1 MGNSNAG
8 DLLCTL
14 RNRNTDTADFRRT
27 SDDLARLLCAETLER
42 MHQGGS
48 DEIML
53 VPVLRAGLA
62 LLPAFTG
69 ALPGAPVA
77 FIGIA
82 RDEKTA
88 QPDLYYTRFPEVM
101 PHRALI
107 VDPMLATAGT
117 ACLVAE
123 LLMREGYS
131 SAEIHFVGVLASRE
145 GIDRLAGVIPRAN
158 ISVVAI
164 DPELDA
170 RKFIVPGIG
179 DYGDRYFG
187 T

>member
-1 MGNSNAG
+1 MGNRHTE
-8 DLLCTL
+8 DLLSTL
-14 RNRNTDTADFRRT
+14 RDRSTATADFRRT
-27 SDDLARLLCAETLER
+27 SDELARLLCAETLDQLHED
-42 MHQGGS
+42 GA
-48 DEIML
+48 DALML

-62 LLPAFTG
+62 LLPAFAT
-69 ALPGAPVA
+69 AVPNAPVA

-82 RDEKTA
+82 RDEQTA

-101 PHRALI
+101 PARALI
-107 VDPMLATAGT
+107 IDPMLATAGT

-123 LLMREGYS
+123 LLMREGYP
-131 SAEIHFVGVLASRE
+131 ADAIHFVGVLASRE
-145 GIDRLAGVIPRAN
+145 GIERLARVIPRAN
-158 ISVVAI
+158 ISVVAV